1 MNGHETEVK
10 FFVRDLKQVELR
22 LHKLKAQLIQPR
34 VHEINF
40 RYDLPDGS
48 MRTNGRVLR
57 IRQDAVAT
65 ITYKGPSDLVDGV
78 FSRQELETQI
88 GDFET
93 AHKILIA
100 LGYVKILTYEK
111 FRAVYEIDGYHI
123 MLDEL
128 PYGDFVEVEGA
139 NGAGIRAMSKR
150 LELNIEAAVGAG
162 YARIFEDYNTRQG
175 RASSDLTFDALRG
188 KIPSPE
194 ELRIRAAD

>member
-1 MNGHETEVK
+1 MGEQETEVK
-10 FFVRDLKQVELR
+10 FFVRDLKKVELR
-22 LHKLKAQLIQPR
+22 LRELKAQLIQPR

-93 AHKILIA
+93 SQQLLERATEAGVREVVLVDLRQA
-100 LGYVKILTYEK
+100 NPRELGRHVVIPRVADRATEAEHSAVG
-111 FRAVYEIDGYHI
+111 FERAVV
-123 MLDEL
+123 LTAAAFSVTTTDEDRNRRV
-128 PYGDFVEVEGA
+128 GSDIAGGA
-139 NGAGIRAMSKR
+139 AQS
-150 LELNIEAAVGAG
+150 
-162 YARIFEDYNTRQG
+162 G
-175 RASSDLTFDALRG
+175 RAR
-188 KIPSPE
+188 
-194 ELRIRAAD
+194 

>member
-1 MNGHETEVK
+1 MGEQETEVK
-10 FFVRDLKQVELR
+10 FFVRDLKKVELR
-22 LHKLKAQLIQPR
+22 LLELKAQLIQPR

-48 MRTNGRVLR
+48 MRSSGHVLR

-78 FSRQELETQI
+78 FSRTELETQI

-93 AHKILIA
+93 MHKILIA

-111 FRAVYEIDGYHI
+111 FRAVYEINGYHI

-139 NGAGIRAMSKR
+139 DGAGIREMSKR

-162 YARIFEDYNTRQG
+162 YARIFEDYNARHG

-188 KIPSPE
+188 KVPSPE
-194 ELRIRAAD
+194 ELNIRAAD